1 VTWRLHYFLHN
12 LGGKLSKRPFVLIIL
27 SAILFGLSPP
37 LAKLLVKDIHPV
49 ALAGFLYLGVFFG
62 LEIYSV
68 GRKMITHKPGMPSS
82 LQAPPLEK
90 KDFPWLAGAIL
101 IGGVI
106 APISLMIGLTKISGF
121 SASLLLN
128 LEGLTTA
135 LIAVLIFKEKAGMRL
150 WAALASMT
158 FAGIFLAWDPSLG
171 KFTLAGPLFIFLAM
185 TGWGLDNNFTRNIS
199 DKNPVQIAKLKGLF
213 AGLISLGIVL
223 ILGIKISLDTKLIFA
238 LLIGA
243 LCYGLS
249 LVFFIKA
256 LKGLGAFR
264 AGAFFS
270 FGPFI
275 GALASLPILR
285 EFIKWTMFPATLF
298 MLIGVW
304 LIVSEKHSHAHPHEK
319 LTHAHSHTHHDQH
332 HFHPHPGKAREPH
345 THEHTHMELDHIHSH
360 WPDTHH
366 RHDH

>member
-1 VTWRLHYFLHN
+1 LN
-12 LGGKLSKRPFVLIIL
+12 KRPFVLIVL
-27 SAILFGLSPP
+27 SAVLFGLSPP

-49 ALAGFLYLGVFFG
+49 VLAGFLYLGVFFG

-68 GRKMITHKPGMPSS
+68 GRKMIIHKPDSLSSSPDPS
-82 LQAPPLEK
+82 LEK
-90 KDFPWLAGAIL
+90 KDFPWLSGAIL
-101 IGGVI
+101 AGGVI
-106 APISLMIGLTKISGF
+106 APISLMIGLTKTSGF

-135 LIAVLIFKEKAGMRL
+135 LIAVLIFKENAGMRL
-150 WAALASMT
+150 WAALACMT
-158 FAGIFLAWDPSLG
+158 FAGIFLTWDPSRG

-185 TGWGLDNNFTRNIS
+185 IGWGLDNNFTRNIS
-199 DKNPVQIAKLKGLF
+199 DKNPVQITKLKGLF
-213 AGLISLGIVL
+213 AGLISLAIVF
-223 ILGIKISLDTKLIFA
+223 ILGIKTSLHPRLIFA

-270 FGPFI
+270 FAPFI

-298 MLIGVW
+298 MLLGVW
-304 LIVSEKHSHAHPHEK
+304 LIVSEKHSHAHTHEK
-319 LTHAHSHTHHDQH
+319 LTHTHSHTHHDLH

-345 THEHTHMELDHIHSH
+345 AHEHTHEELDHIHGH

-366 RHDH
+366 RHHH